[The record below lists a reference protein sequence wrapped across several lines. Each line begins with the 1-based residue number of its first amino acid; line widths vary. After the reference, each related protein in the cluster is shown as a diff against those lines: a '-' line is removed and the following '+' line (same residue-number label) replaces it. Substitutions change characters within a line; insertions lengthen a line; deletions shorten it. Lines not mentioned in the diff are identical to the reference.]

1 MMNKT
6 ISLQK
11 SYHLKSIAILMMLFL
26 HLFNQDY
33 HGLFEPLV
41 FVGAQPLSYYL
52 SLFSDACVPIFAF
65 VSGYGL
71 YLSYSQKPEH
81 YFKKN
86 IARLKGLYLR
96 YWIIILLFVLG
107 LGYLILQQDG
117 FPGSFL
123 KLFLTVTAID
133 PAYNGAW
140 WFFTVYVLF
149 VFTSR
154 FWFSLL
160 RGLNP
165 WFYLLI
171 LLLVYI
177 VAFYLRIYK
186 IDLFDHSALQWLH
199 RWGALYFCT
208 LLQFMLGAFAVRY
221 CWHEKFTQVFRK
233 VRYRNGVA
241 LIGIALLIVFHG
253 VVPNFVVAP
262 FTALAFI
269 LLFLQLDLPSA
280 INKTLDFFTPHA
292 TNIWLVHMF
301 FYMIFF
307 PKFIYGFTFVLPIFL
322 ALIMSS
328 VLSSY
333 LINAINKPLQKWV

>member
-1 MMNKT
+1 ML

-11 SYHLKSIAILMMLFL
+11 SNQLKSIAILMMLFL
-26 HLFNQDY
+26 HLFNRDY
-33 HGLFEPLV
+33 HGLFQPV
-41 FVGAQPLSYYL
+41 AFVGAQPLSYYL

-71 YLSYSQKPEH
+71 YLSYSQKPEQ

-86 IARLKGLYLR
+86 IVRIKSLYLR

-107 LGYLILQQDG
+107 LGYLILHKEG

-123 KLFLTVTAID
+123 KLFLTITAID

-149 VFTSR
+149 VLTSC

-160 RGLNP
+160 SRLNP

-177 VAFYLRIYK
+177 VAFYFRIYK
-186 IDLFDHSALQWLH
+186 IKLFDDSVMQWLH

-208 LLQFMLGAFAVRY
+208 LLQFMLGAFAVRFN
-221 CWHEKFTQVFRK
+221 WSEKFTHALKK
-233 VRYRNGVA
+233 VRYRNGIA
-241 LIGIALLIVFHG
+241 LIGIVLLIVFHG
-253 VVPNFVVAP
+253 VVPNFIVAP

-269 LLFLQLDLPSA
+269 FLFLQLDLPSA

-307 PKFIYGFTFVLPIFL
+307 PKFIYGFTYVLPIFL

>member
-1 MMNKT
+1 
-6 ISLQK
+6 
-11 SYHLKSIAILMMLFL
+11 MMLFL
-26 HLFNQDY
+26 HLFNRDY
-33 HGLFEPLV
+33 QGLFEPLV
-41 FVGAQPLSYYL
+41 FVGAQPLSYYV

-71 YLSYSQKPEH
+71 YLSYSQKPEQ

-86 IARLKGLYLR
+86 IVRIKSLYLR

-107 LGYLILQQDG
+107 LGYLILHKEG
-117 FPGSFL
+117 FPGSWQ
-123 KLFLTVTAID
+123 KLILTFTAVD

-149 VFTSR
+149 VFTSG
-154 FWFSLL
+154 FCLSLL
-160 RGLNP
+160 GKVNP

-177 VAFYLRIYK
+177 VAFYFRIYK
-186 IDLFDHSALQWLH
+186 TKLFDHAVLEWVH

-208 LLQFMLGAFAVRY
+208 LFQFMLGAFAVRFN
-221 CWHEKFTQVFRK
+221 WSEKFTQVFKK
-233 VRYRNGVA
+233 VRYRNGIA
-241 LIGIALLIVFHG
+241 LIGIVLLIVFHG
-253 VVPNFVVAP
+253 VVPNFIVAP

-269 LLFLQLDLPSA
+269 FLFLQLDLPPA

-292 TNIWLVHMF
+292 SNIWLVHMF

-307 PKFIYGFTFVLPIFL
+307 PKFIYGFTYVLPVFL

-333 LINAINKPLQKWV
+333 LINAIKKPLQKWV